1 MALESTH
8 PSLSLLTGSLQGPS
22 KADRPGIRSPIS
34 DSQVYNQSKHRPPLS
49 PLPFTPPSLVHT
61 LSKPCIVLLTM
72 PVRAH
77 APPVIAT
84 AVLSVPT
91 QTPTRTG
98 PRSLISQ
105 NAVASR
111 TGSPNAT
118 IVSIAQPFCF
128 LFWSNHGSASNFI
141 STGKKLKRR
150 LEDLERRAASSAS
163 PEQSHAEPPPKATKT
178 RSKQRAN
185 KADVKSHTLHTTQP
199 ETPVSY
205 DYYTPDERNM
215 FGQQCTR
222 QLSASPPPVFSYA
235 PLHTYDA
242 YRPAYGQ
249 LPVYHSVPSTYG
261 EVTSYPAEYGESLPS
276 LVPMIPGH
284 PPGTIR
290 KPAYDEDIISPFSMS
305 YASMAGIDLCSQP
318 SQPQPGLPVHFP
330 R

>member
-1 MALESTH
+1 MHRSTYDAR
-8 PSLSLLTGSLQGPS
+8 SGS
-22 KADRPGIRSPIS
+22 RSS
-34 DSQVYNQSKHRPPLS
+34 SHSNSS
-49 PLPFTPPSLVHT
+49 AF
-61 LSKPCIVLLTM
+61 
-72 PVRAH
+72 
-77 APPVIAT
+77 
-84 AVLSVPT
+84 
-91 QTPTRTG
+91 
-98 PRSLISQ
+98 
-105 NAVASR
+105 
-111 TGSPNAT
+111 SPNANPNEDWT
-118 IVSIAQPFCF
+118 KISDLAERRRIQNRIAQR
-128 LFWSNHGSASNFI
+128 NYR
-141 STGKKLKRR
+141 KKLKRR

-163 PEQSHAEPPPKATKT
+163 PEQSHAEPPPKATKA

-199 ETPVSY
+199 EIPVSY

-261 EVTSYPAEYGESLPS
+261 EVMSYPAEYGESLPS
-276 LVPMIPGH
+276 LVPMISGH

-318 SQPQPGLPVHFP
+318 SQPQPGLPMPSLPYSYSDDQRTVSTSPEASIFTFP
-330 R
+330 LTPESPPCSPHSMPGLYECDLRP